1 MCMGN
6 LCSSSKPKVSTG
18 PSNIVEH
25 PQGFLSARKRHV
37 SKDRVLLK
45 KMEDLV
51 AAGKQDG
58 TLAKQY
64 PHHMWMY
71 RTE

>member
-1 MCMGN
+1 MCLTCMGN
-6 LCSSSKPKVSTG
+6 PCSSPKPKLSTG

-58 TLAKQY
+58 TLA
-64 PHHMWMY
+64 
-71 RTE
+71 